1 MGQVEQHAH
10 LAAGKDP
17 RPHHAQNKGGAG
29 IVAEGEQP
37 LGLGLGT
44 HALLVE
50 L

>member
-17 RPHHAQNKGGAG
+17 SPHHAQNKGGAG